1 MISRKNRRRFFRLMP
16 ARLGDAPQP
25 KNLKENPEHSSGPIS
40 SLFVAS
46 DVADDIGNVLLA
58 FFLVGDEG

>member
-1 MISRKNRRRFFRLMP
+1 MIRRKNRYRFSGSCPR
-16 ARLGDAPQP
+16 ALGDAPQP
-25 KNLKENPEHSSGPIS
+25 KNLNENPEHSSGPIS

>member
-1 MISRKNRRRFFRLMP
+1 
-16 ARLGDAPQP
+16 LGDAPQP
-25 KNLKENPEHSSGPIS
+25 KNLNENPEHSSGPIS